1 MGFKIKPK
9 DFEKRRSM
17 SKTYKDW
24 KDEDNKFQNS
34 LHPSFGAVTEQD
46 LIFNT
51 RKSKNT
57 ILDDEYIE
65 CENTKE
71 VIDVLLG
78 KKTKGA

>member
-9 DFEKRRSM
+9 DFEKRRYM

-24 KDEDNKFQNS
+24 KDEDKKFQNS
-34 LHPSFGAVTEQD
+34 LHPSFGAVTEHD
-46 LIFNT
+46 LIFST

-57 ILDDEYIE
+57 ILDEEYIR
-65 CENTKE
+65 CENTND